1 MITNESVDGVDEQIT
16 RIRKELDDFKDVVA
30 SAVSKLNARI
40 NALERRLPAA
50 RARARDRF
58 L

>member
-1 MITNESVDGVDEQIT
+1 MITNESVDRVDEQIAQM
-16 RIRKELDDFKDVVA
+16 RKELDDFKDVVA
-30 SAVSKLNARI
+30 SAVAKLNARI

-50 RARARDRF
+50 RTRVRDRF